1 MTPMQELTQ
10 IANQRF
16 HGEITLMK
24 VDEYWRCSLGA
35 IPWKLDTDKYNQQI
49 EYMAK
54 GKTINE
60 AIENCIKDD
69 VNSFSIEEKF
79 KAE

>member
-1 MTPMQELTQ
+1 MTELTK

-24 VDEYWRCSLGA
+24 VDEYWRCCLGA
-35 IPWKLDTDKYNQQI
+35 IRWKLDPKEYDQQI

-54 GKTINE
+54 GTTINE
-60 AIENCIKDD
+60 AIENCMENDITIHT
-69 VNSFSIEEKF
+69 IEENFTAK
-79 KAE
+79 